1 MTTSQ
6 PPDDASPPATS
17 DDSFLSGAVL
27 LRQPCDGYRVGT
39 DAVMLAATINPQNS
53 SQNNS
58 QNNSQKKEP
67 RMLDMGAGVG
77 GVSLAVRTR
86 LSHGHITAIEKDA
99 FCAELLAHNIAQ
111 NNLSQAIRPVA
122 GDITQMPAMLR
133 ASFDAVFANP
143 PFHHASDKNPRFR
156 RRRLAHNGDGQT
168 SLTDWVRAGL
178 WALRDKG
185 RLSFI
190 VRADRAD
197 EVMIALRDGGAGEIL
212 LYPLWS
218 YATSPAARMVITAR
232 KGVKGAMALLPGLVL
247 HRPSGALT
255 PATQKV
261 MKGEGLILTH
271 PAAQHIKP

>member
-1 MTTSQ
+1 MMKASFMTTS
-6 PPDDASPPATS
+6 PPPIDGCVPATS
-17 DDSFLSGAVL
+17 DDSFLSGAIS

-39 DAVMLAATINPQNS
+39 DAVMLAATINPP
-53 SQNNS
+53 NNS
-58 QNNSQKKEP
+58 PNNSQKKEP

-77 GVSLAVRTR
+77 GVCLAIRTR
-86 LSHGHITAIEKDA
+86 LLRGHITAIEKDE

-111 NNLSQAIRPVA
+111 NNLSTAIRPVA
-122 GDITQMPAMLR
+122 GDVTNMPAMLR

-156 RRRLAHNGDGQT
+156 RRSLAHNGDGET
-168 SLTDWVRAGL
+168 SLSDWVRAGL

-190 VRADRAD
+190 VRADRTD

-218 YATSPAARMVITAR
+218 YATSPAVRMVITAR

-261 MKGEGLILTH
+261 MKGGRDNLNPSCC
-271 PAAQHIKP
+271 PAY

>member
-1 MTTSQ
+1 MTTS
-6 PPDDASPPATS
+6 PPPIDGCVPATS
-17 DDSFLSGAVL
+17 DDSFLSGAIS

-39 DAVMLAATINPQNS
+39 DAVMLAATINPP
-53 SQNNS
+53 NNS
-58 QNNSQKKEP
+58 PNNSQKKEP

-77 GVSLAVRTR
+77 GVCLAVRTR
-86 LSHGHITAIEKDA
+86 LLRGHITAIEKDA

-111 NNLSQAIRPVA
+111 NNLSTAIRPVA
-122 GDITQMPAMLR
+122 GDITNMPAMLR

-156 RRRLAHNGDGQT
+156 RRSLAHNGDGET
-168 SLTDWVRAGL
+168 SLSDWVRAGL

-190 VRADRAD
+190 VRADRTD

-218 YATSPAARMVITAR
+218 YATSPAVRMVVTAR

-261 MKGEGLILTH
+261 MKGEGIILTH

>member
-1 MTTSQ
+1 MTISQ

-17 DDSFLSGAVL
+17 DNSFLSGAVL

-39 DAVMLAATINPQNS
+39 DAVMLAATINPQN
-53 SQNNS
+53 NF

-218 YATSPAARMVITAR
+218 YATSPAVRMVITAR

>member
-1 MTTSQ
+1 MMKASFMTTS
-6 PPDDASPPATS
+6 PPPIDGCVPATS
-17 DDSFLSGAVL
+17 DDSFLSGAIS

-39 DAVMLAATINPQNS
+39 DAVMLAATINPP
-53 SQNNS
+53 
-58 QNNSQKKEP
+58 NNSQKKEQ

-77 GVSLAVRTR
+77 GVCLAVRTR
-86 LSHGHITAIEKDA
+86 LLRGHITAIEKDA

-111 NNLSQAIRPVA
+111 NNLSTAIRPVA
-122 GDITQMPAMLR
+122 GDITNMPAMLR

-156 RRRLAHNGDGQT
+156 RRSLAHNGDGET
-168 SLTDWVRAGL
+168 SLSDWVRAGL

-190 VRADRAD
+190 VRADRTD

-218 YATSPAARMVITAR
+218 YATSPAVRMVITAR
-232 KGVKGAMALLPGLVL
+232 KGLKGAMALLPGLVL

-261 MKGEGLILTH
+261 MKGERIILTH